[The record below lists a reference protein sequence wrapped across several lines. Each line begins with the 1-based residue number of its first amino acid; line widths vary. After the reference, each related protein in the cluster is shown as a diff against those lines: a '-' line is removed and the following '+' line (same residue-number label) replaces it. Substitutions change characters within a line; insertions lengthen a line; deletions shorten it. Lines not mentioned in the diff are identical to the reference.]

1 MKPMGTMR
9 KNNNMAIII
18 RNGGF
23 WVICSTKNKN
33 GVADEAGTLK
43 SLRRRW
49 VLGSVPEDGD

>member
-1 MKPMGTMR
+1 
-9 KNNNMAIII
+9 MAIII